1 MTTRFT
7 QNTSTVCAWPLKRL
21 AAAVLTL
28 LTLGGCASTSVQQN
42 LGLAQDV
49 AGQHLGTQL
58 KWLNSDEAREQAR
71 ADVDR
76 LLQQPL
82 SSDDAARI
90 ALAYSPALQAM
101 LSDAAAA
108 SLRTTQSARLPNPV
122 FAFERAVRGSGDHRE
137 LEIGRALSF
146 SLLDVLL
153 LPARSRIANAQQ
165 QQIRLRMAG
174 DVVQAATQARQAWV
188 RAVAAAQAQVYFE
201 QVKEAADAGAEL
213 ARRMQSAGNFNRLQ
227 RAREQV
233 FSAEAVAQLAR
244 ARQEAQA
251 SREALVRA
259 LGLNEAQAQAL
270 KLPERL
276 PDLPAAPR
284 EEQSVMKAAL
294 DQRLDVRQARTE
306 LEAAA
311 REQGI
316 TTVSSVLNHVE
327 LSFMRNSETG
337 EPHQRGVELALPLPI
352 FDIGN
357 VARGAAQARYMAAA
371 NRTAQL
377 AVDAASQVRENYAA
391 YRTAY
396 DLARHWRD
404 EIVPLRKTISDENL
418 LRYNGMLIGVF
429 ELLADARDQVASVAQ
444 ALNTQRDFWMADAAL
459 QATLIGRPAGAG
471 ISLQAAPAATGGSSA
486 GGH

>member
-1 MTTRFT
+1 MTTRST
-7 QNTSTVCAWPLKRL
+7 QDNNIVPAWPRRRL
-21 AAAVLTL
+21 TAAALAL
-28 LTLGGCASTSVQQN
+28 LALGGCASTAVQQN

-49 AGQHLGTQL
+49 ANQRLGAQL
-58 KWLNSDEAREQAR
+58 KWLDSEEARQQAR

-76 LLQQPL
+76 LLQRPL
-82 SSDDAARI
+82 SGDDAVRI
-90 ALAYSPALQAM
+90 ALAYSPALQTL
-101 LSDAAAA
+101 LSDAAAT
-108 SLRTTQSARLPNPV
+108 SLRTTQGARLPNPV
-122 FAFERAVRGSGDHRE
+122 FAFERLVRNEGGEKE

-153 LPARSRIANAQQ
+153 LPARTRIADAQQ

-174 DVVQAATQARQAWV
+174 DVVQAATQARQSWV
-188 RAVAAAQAQVYFE
+188 RAVAAAQAQTYFE
-201 QVKEAADAGAEL
+201 QVKETADAGAEL

-244 ARQEAQA
+244 ARQEALA
-251 SREALVRA
+251 SREALVRI
-259 LGLNEAQAQAL
+259 LGLDEAQARAL

-284 EEQSVMKAAL
+284 DEQTVLQAAV
-294 DQRLDVRQARTE
+294 DERLDMRQARAE
-306 LEAAA
+306 LESSA

-316 TTVSSVLNHVE
+316 TTVTSVVGDVDVGIV
-327 LSFMRNSETG
+327 RNSESG
-337 EPHQRGVELALPLPI
+337 RPHQRGYELALPLPI
-352 FDIGN
+352 FNPGDT
-357 VARGAAQARYMAAA
+357 ARGAAQARYMAAV

-377 AVDAASQVRENYAA
+377 AVDAASQVRENYGA

-404 EIVPLRKTISDENL
+404 EIVPLRKTISEENQ

-444 ALNTQRDFWMADAAL
+444 ALNTQRDFWLADAAL
-459 QATLIGRPAGAG
+459 QAALIGRPAAAG
-471 ISLQAAPAATGGSSA
+471 ISMQAPPAATGGGST